1 MEEIQTVANDKK
13 NETLT
18 TYVSDVHALVTHGI
32 QAIHRQVEQ
41 LENVSHR
48 DASAAVV
55 RFESILRMQETDLRA
70 RIHALGGSTTQ
81 PVKDVVSAVT
91 GVAAGLLNAV
101 RSSETV
107 KSIRD
112 DYTFISQLGIAW
124 LMLHTTASSLGDD
137 ETTRLAERGYADTAK
152 MIMHI
157 DRIMPKI
164 VVEELREDEALR
176 PNDTQAL
183 THSMVRKSWEREA
196 QLGN

>member
-1 MEEIQTVANDKK
+1 MANDKR
-13 NETLT
+13 NETLI

-32 QAIHRQVEQ
+32 QAIHRQVDQ
-41 LENVSHR
+41 LADVSHR
-48 DASAAVV
+48 DASAAVT
-55 RFESILRMQETDLRA
+55 RFESILRAQESELQN
-70 RIHALGGSTTQ
+70 RIRALGGSTSQ

-91 GVAAGLLNAV
+91 GVAAGLINAV
-101 RSSETV
+101 RASETV

-157 DRIMPKI
+157 DRIMPKLI
-164 VVEELREDEALR
+164 VEELREDDTLR
-176 PNDTQAL
+176 PSDAQEHTRA
-183 THSMVRKSWEREA
+183 MVRKSWEREA
-196 QLGN
+196 PIGV

>member
-1 MEEIQTVANDKK
+1 MATDKT

-41 LENVSHR
+41 LKNVSHR

-55 RFESILRMQETDLRA
+55 RFEGILRAQESALRD
-70 RIHALGGSTTQ
+70 RIQALGGSTTQ
-81 PVKDVVSAVT
+81 PVKDAVSAVA
-91 GVAAGLLNAV
+91 GVAAGLINAV
-101 RSSETV
+101 RPSETV

-124 LMLHTTASSLGDD
+124 LMLHTTASSLGDV
-137 ETTRLAERGYADTAK
+137 ETTSLAERGYSDTAK

-164 VVEELREDEALR
+164 VVEELREDKALR
-176 PNDTQAL
+176 PNDTQEQ
-183 THSMVRKSWEREA
+183 THGMVKKSWDREA
-196 QLGN
+196 QTGF

>member
-1 MEEIQTVANDKK
+1 MTDKK

-18 TYVSDVHALVTHGI
+18 TYVGDVHSLVTHGI

-41 LENVSHR
+41 LKNVRHR

-55 RFESILRMQETDLRA
+55 TFEGILRTQELALHDRLR
-70 RIHALGGSTTQ
+70 ALGGSATQ
-81 PVKDVVSAVT
+81 PVKDAVAAVT

-101 RSSETV
+101 RPSETV

-112 DYTFISQLGIAW
+112 DYTFLSQLGIAW
-124 LMLHTTASSLGDD
+124 LMLHTTASSLGDI
-137 ETTRLAERGYADTAK
+137 ETARLAERGYADTAR

-164 VVEELREDEALR
+164 IVEELGEGGTLQ
-176 PNDTQAL
+176 PIDTQEQ
-183 THSMVRKSWEREA
+183 TRSMVKSAWNREA
-196 QLGN
+196 ASGF